1 MHTSCPAVTMG
12 ATGLRRL
19 CGSWIWQLRP
29 ASERSARRPHFY
41 PHKESAESFPAPQ
54 GGVRAAAAC
63 ASPEQAPQI
72 CLGAEVLICDGMEPL
87 EGLHRLCREGT
98 NELLLEM
105 PFYAWPESIWDTL
118 YQLLDL
124 QDIQIILAHAERY
137 PARTLSS
144 WRATVCRCSSMPA
157 CLTKPL
163 HRKRY
168 LTWIEGGCVRYL
180 GSDIHMLGSGYQ
192 DWEKCARL
200 LEKRVP

>member
-1 MHTSCPAVTMG
+1 MACT
-12 ATGLRRL
+12 
-19 CGSWIWQLRP
+19 
-29 ASERSARRPHFY
+29 
-41 PHKESAESFPAPQ
+41 
-54 GGVRAAAAC
+54 AC
-63 ASPEQAPQI
+63 A
-72 CLGAEVLICDGMEPL
+72 
-87 EGLHRLCREGT
+87 
-98 NELLLEM
+98 
-105 PFYAWPESIWDTL
+105 AWPESIWDTL

-137 PARTLSS
+137 PAADIEQLARDGVPLQLN
-144 WRATVCRCSSMPA
+144 AA

-168 LTWIEGGCVRYL
+168 LAWIEGGCVRYL

>member
-19 CGSWIWQLRP
+19 CGSWIWRLRP
-29 ASERSARRPHFY
+29 ASERSARHRIFTRTRNRRNPSCAAGR
-41 PHKESAESFPAPQ
+41 SARSCC
-54 GGVRAAAAC
+54 VRIC
-63 ASPEQAPQI
+63 QNKRRRFASA
-72 CLGAEVLICDGMEPL
+72 
-87 EGLHRLCREGT
+87 RR
-98 NELLLEM
+98 
-105 PFYAWPESIWDTL
+105 
-118 YQLLDL
+118 LLDL

-137 PARTLSS
+137 PAADIEQLARDGVPLQLN
-144 WRATVCRCSSMPA
+144 AA

-168 LTWIEGGCVRYL
+168 LTWIEDGCVRYL

-200 LEKRVP
+200 LEKRVL